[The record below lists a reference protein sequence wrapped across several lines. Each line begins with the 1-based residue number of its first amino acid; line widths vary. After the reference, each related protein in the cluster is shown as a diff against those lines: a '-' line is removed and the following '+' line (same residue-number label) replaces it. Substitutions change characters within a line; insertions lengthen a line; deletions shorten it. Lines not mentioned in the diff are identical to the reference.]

1 MAHLFQRAKL
11 SGKPLGQIFTVVAS
25 VLLAIGAILLGAVML
40 SLLLGVV
47 AVIGFCFY
55 LRLWWLR
62 KRWTKKTYHSS
73 SREEG
78 FVEGEYQVLQERSS
92 QDRQ

>member
-1 MAHLFQRAKL
+1 MANLFQRTRF
-11 SGKPLGQIFTVVAS
+11 SRNPLIQLFTVVVS
-25 VLLAIGAILLGAVML
+25 VLLAVGAILLGAVVF

-62 KRWTKKTYHSS
+62 KHWTKKTYHSS
-73 SREEG
+73 SREGE

>member
-1 MAHLFQRAKL
+1 MANLFQRARF
-11 SGKPLGQIFTVVAS
+11 SRNPLIQLFTVIAS

-40 SLLLGVV
+40 SLFLGVV

-62 KRWTKKTYHSS
+62 KQWTKKTYHSN

-92 QDRQ
+92 QDHQ

>member
-1 MAHLFQRAKL
+1 MANLFQRARF
-11 SGKPLGQIFTVVAS
+11 SRNPLIQLFTVIAS
-25 VLLAIGAILLGAVML
+25 ALLAIGAILLGAVML
-40 SLLLGVV
+40 SLFLGVV
-47 AVIGFCFY
+47 VVIGFCFY

-62 KRWTKKTYHSS
+62 KQWTKKTHHSN

-92 QDRQ
+92 QDHQ

>member
-1 MAHLFQRAKL
+1 MANLFQRTRF
-11 SGKPLGQIFTVVAS
+11 SRNPLIQLFTVVVS
-25 VLLAIGAILLGAVML
+25 VLLTVGAILLGAVVF

-62 KRWTKKTYHSS
+62 KHWTKKTYHSS
-73 SREEG
+73 SREGG

>member
-1 MAHLFQRAKL
+1 MANLFQRAKF
-11 SGKPLGQIFTVVAS
+11 SGNPLVQLFTVVAS